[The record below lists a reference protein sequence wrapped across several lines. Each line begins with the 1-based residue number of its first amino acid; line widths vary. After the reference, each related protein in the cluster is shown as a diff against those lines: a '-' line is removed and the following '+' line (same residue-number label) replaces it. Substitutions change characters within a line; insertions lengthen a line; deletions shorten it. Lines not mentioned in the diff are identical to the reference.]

1 MSRWRIAVIT
11 VLIAVPLAVLLGLGS
26 YFLWQTGY
34 GLWVWLPMSACVGL
48 GWFLAWYWLRK
59 RSLLPHIDFS
69 PPMHW
74 TDRDKQAFQLVEARA
89 QQLSSQ
95 SALQFQDLET
105 YAKLSQDMALELAR
119 FYHPQAKD
127 PFSSLTV
134 PEILT
139 VVELA
144 AHDLAE
150 LVDQNVPASHLL
162 SVSDWRWT
170 KEAADKATN
179 WYRQASNAFWLLSA
193 VFNPIETGVR
203 YLASRAGTTM
213 PLQMLQQD
221 LIAWFHVAFIHR
233 LGSYLIDLNS
243 GRLKVGTQRFRE
255 WQRQTAG
262 PQSRADTSVGPDG
275 KPVEVVTLAI
285 FGQTKVGK
293 SSFINALLGEQKAKT
308 DVLPATDTV
317 TRYQLP
323 LPGSTSRLML
333 LDTVGY
339 GHQGPKE
346 DQLKATQQ
354 AAQQADVLILALHAR
369 NPARQADL
377 AMLEELKRWFA
388 SRPDLKMPPVLAV
401 VTHIDL
407 LTPAMEWA
415 PPYNWQQPVR
425 LKEKQIQ
432 EAMTAVRDQL
442 GTHLDGAVPVC
453 TSVGKVYGIEEWFLP
468 TLMELL
474 GEARSVSLLRC
485 LRADADTG
493 KVRKV
498 FQQLAAAGGQILQ
511 VWAQQH
517 LAPRPKQEAAPTSAK

>member
-11 VLIAVPLAVLLGLGS
+11 VLVAVPLLVLLSLGS
-26 YFLWQTGY
+26 YFLWKTGY
-34 GLWVWLPMSACVGL
+34 GLWVWLPMSACVGV
-48 GWFLAWYWLRK
+48 GWFLAWYWLRQ
-59 RSLLPHIDFS
+59 RSLLPRISFA
-69 PPMHW
+69 PPVHW
-74 TDRDKQAFQLVEARA
+74 TDRDKQAMQLVEARA
-89 QQLSSQ
+89 EELARQGGM
-95 SALQFQDLET
+95 QFQNLET
-105 YAKLSQDMALELAR
+105 YARVSQDLALELAK
-119 FYHPQAKD
+119 FYHPQAQD

-150 LVDQNVPASHLL
+150 LVDQNVPGSHLL
-162 SVSDWRWT
+162 SVNDWRWT

-221 LIAWFHVAFIHR
+221 LVAWFHVAFIHR

-243 GRLKVGTQRFRE
+243 GRLKVGAQRFRD
-255 WQRQTAG
+255 WQRKATGAEVQGSGA
-262 PQSRADTSVGPDG
+262 VGPDG

-293 SSFINALLGEQKAKT
+293 SSFVNAVLGEQKART
-308 DVLPATDTV
+308 DVLPATDEI

-323 LPGSTSRLML
+323 LAGSNVRLLL

-339 GHQGPKE
+339 GHQGPKA
-346 DQLKATQQ
+346 DQMKATQD
-354 AAQQADVLILALHAR
+354 AAQQADVMILVLHAR

-415 PPYNWQQPVR
+415 PPYNWQQPTR

-432 EAMTAVRDQL
+432 EALTAVRDQL

-468 TLMELL
+468 TLTELL

-485 LRADADTG
+485 LRAEFDTG

-498 FQQLAAAGGQILQ
+498 FHQLAAAGGQVLQ
-511 VWAQQH
+511 IWAQKH
-517 LAPRPKQEAAPTSAK
+517 FVPPRKEEATPAK